1 MERDVLERASLVSMP
16 GKKYLNLLW
25 NTWMTIRPKSDRE
38 YELDP
43 GEHQGHLLLHMQGAQ
58 LGGGDLKLD
67 LQQNQ

>member
-1 MERDVLERASLVSMP
+1 MVI
-16 GKKYLNLLW
+16 
-25 NTWMTIRPKSDRE
+25 IRPKSDRE

-58 LGGGDLKLD
+58 LGGGDLTCQLD